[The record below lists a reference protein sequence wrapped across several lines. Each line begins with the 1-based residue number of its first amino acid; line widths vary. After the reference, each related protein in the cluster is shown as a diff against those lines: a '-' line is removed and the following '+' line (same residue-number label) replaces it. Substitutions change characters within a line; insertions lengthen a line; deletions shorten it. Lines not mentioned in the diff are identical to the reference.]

1 MSAKTNQQLAI
12 VLEGLGGSG
21 KSTTAELLIKE
32 VVSRGMDVC
41 SLKLPCYETPT
52 GRILESILRPDGYT
66 LIPKG
71 RSLQELFAVNRGEI
85 SQFIESGIVMGWS
98 FVIERW
104 PSSNALSILDEVKR
118 FKTTASQEFRFLKEI
133 DKQFFSL
140 FEGTPTFK
148 FFLDVSTKEADVSR
162 ARRDIDR
169 GLKDDSFE
177 VDRSAYNTR
186 A

>member
-71 RSLQELFAVNRGEI
+71 RSLQELFAVNRGD
-85 SQFIESGIVMGWS
+85 FS
-98 FVIERW
+98 FL
-104 PSSNALSILDEVKR
+104 PS
-118 FKTTASQEFRFLKEI
+118 FLLNTN
-133 DKQFFSL
+133 FFSL
-140 FEGTPTFK
+140 NSCRK
-148 FFLDVSTKEADVSR
+148 CR
-162 ARRDIDR
+162 
-169 GLKDDSFE
+169 
-177 VDRSAYNTR
+177 
-186 A
+186 